1 MSVTIGSARSDEHGH
16 ITGGKPGDQK
26 GGGEVSTQAFYVHR
40 KGWVV
45 IRAKSDSV
53 RKKIAK
59 AMKAACA
66 NNNIGYNQASRNG
79 LYNAVKEKGFD
90 PAKCSKKVNTDCSA
104 TVRVCCAYAGIKVR
118 DFNTE
123 SELSV
128 LKATGK
134 FEILRGDKYTKSS
147 AYLKAGDILVTKT
160 KGHTVV
166 VLTNGSKVSSS
177 SSSKPKPSTG
187 GSYYKKYTGK
197 SVKIDEVFKAIG
209 APYGSF
215 TKRKP
220 VAAKNGISGYT
231 GTAAQNTKLINL
243 AKAGKLKK
251 A

>member
-1 MSVTIGSARSDEHGH
+1 MSVIIGSARSDEHGH

-26 GGGEVSTQAFYVHR
+26 GGAEVSTQAYYVHS

-53 RKKIAK
+53 RKKIAY

-66 NNNIGYNQASRNG
+66 NNNIGYNQSSRNG
-79 LYNAVKEKGFD
+79 LYNAVKNKGFD
-90 PAKCSKKVNTDCSA
+90 PAKCTTKVNTDCSA
-104 TVRVCCAYAGIKVR
+104 TVRVCCAYAGIKVG

-134 FEILRGDKYTKSS
+134 FDILRDAKYTTSS

-166 VLTNGSKVSSS
+166 VLTNGSKASSS
-177 SSSKPKPSTG
+177 SSSTSKPSTST
-187 GSYYKKYTGK
+187 SYYKKYTGK

-209 APYGSF
+209 APYGSY

-220 VAAKNGISGYT
+220 VATKNGIKGYT
-231 GTAAQNTKLINL
+231 GTASQNTKLINL
-243 AKAGKLKK
+243 AKTGKLKK